1 MERVIITTLCYH
13 GTDCRVAAWQS
24 NGKISRICLEDPRE
38 ERLLGS
44 IHVGKVQK
52 ILPDIKGA
60 FVEIENRTS
69 CYFPYTK
76 ESNFLYTM
84 PKKASELRAGDELLV
99 QVTRE
104 AIKTKAPCVSSNLNF
119 TGKYLVLTTGN
130 RTLGISAKI
139 PSGKREKLKEFLEEL
154 MPEDCSYGIIL
165 RTNGALASAEEL
177 KEELRSLETQFTQL
191 YQKALHTPCYTK
203 LSKGE
208 SITASILKDVH
219 WKETEKIITDQK
231 TLYEEL
237 CVSRQDIPVAS
248 MCAIEYYEDS
258 LLPLARLYNLE
269 RELDQALQ
277 EKIWLKSGGFLIIQ
291 QTEAFVAIDVN
302 TGKHSSKKDAEENYK
317 QINREA
323 ALEIARQLRLRN
335 LSGMIL
341 VDFINMKN
349 TNDQSELL
357 QYMGSLVRFGP
368 DADCSCGCNCSR
380 HHGDHPEKVCQN
392 PCRTAAPAEEGR
404 INYARENF
412 KTVARSR
419 IFSVNY
425 DCVFCNLCTAAV
437 SFRTVWCGRYGNYFI
452 DSGTAICKSD
462 GVFPALSVSGAFSGR
477 TANVRNY
484 SDVDFV
490 LYPCNGRITDPV
502 SLISRRNGD
511 NQRGTE

>member
-1 MERVIITTLCYH
+1 M
-13 GTDCRVAAWQS
+13 
-24 NGKISRICLEDPRE
+24 
-38 ERLLGS
+38 
-44 IHVGKVQK
+44 
-52 ILPDIKGA
+52 
-60 FVEIENRTS
+60 
-69 CYFPYTK
+69 
-76 ESNFLYTM
+76 
-84 PKKASELRAGDELLV
+84 
-99 QVTRE
+99 
-104 AIKTKAPCVSSNLNF
+104 
-119 TGKYLVLTTGN
+119 TGPFNEVWIDSDLI
-130 RTLGISAKI
+130 ISAKI

-357 QYMGSLVRFGP
+357 QYMGSLVRSDP
-368 DADCSCGCNCSR
+368 MQTVVVD
-380 HHGDHPEKVCQN
+380 V
-392 PCRTAAPAEEGR
+392 TALGIMEITRKKSAKTLAEQLLQLKKGE
-404 INYARENF
+404 
-412 KTVARSR
+412 
-419 IFSVNY
+419 
-425 DCVFCNLCTAAV
+425 
-437 SFRTVWCGRYGNYFI
+437 
-452 DSGTAICKSD
+452 
-462 GVFPALSVSGAFSGR
+462 
-477 TANVRNY
+477 
-484 SDVDFV
+484 
-490 LYPCNGRITDPV
+490 
-502 SLISRRNGD
+502 
-511 NQRGTE
+511 

>member
-1 MERVIITTLCYH
+1 MHKMERVIITTLCYH
-13 GTDCRVAAWQS
+13 GTNCRVAAWQS
-24 NGKISRICLEDPRE
+24 NGKISRICLEDPQG

-84 PKKASELRAGDELLV
+84 PKKTSGLRAGDELLV

-130 RTLGISAKI
+130 RTLGISTKI
-139 PSGKREKLKEFLEEL
+139 PAEKREELKELLEEL
-154 MPEDCSYGIIL
+154 LPEERTYGIIL

-177 KEELRSLETQFTQL
+177 REELRSLEAQFTQL
-191 YQKALHTPCYTK
+191 YRKALHTPCYTK
-203 LSKGE
+203 LSRGE

-219 WKETEKIITDQK
+219 WEETEKIITDQK
-231 TLYEEL
+231 ALYEEL
-237 CVSRQDIPVAS
+237 CVSRQDTPAAS
-248 MCAIEYYEDS
+248 MCSIEYYEDS

-277 EKIWLKSGGFLIIQ
+277 EKIWLKSGGFLVIQ

-323 ALEIARQLRLRN
+323 ALEIARQIRLRN

-341 VDFINMKN
+341 IDFINMR
-349 TNDQSELL
+349 DCEDRSDLI
-357 QYMGSLVRFGP
+357 QYMRSLVRSDSMQTVVVDVTTLGIMEITRKKS
-368 DADCSCGCNCSR
+368 A
-380 HHGDHPEKVCQN
+380 K
-392 PCRTAAPAEEGR
+392 TLAEQ
-404 INYARENF
+404 
-412 KTVARSR
+412 
-419 IFSVNY
+419 
-425 DCVFCNLCTAAV
+425 L
-437 SFRTVWCGRYGNYFI
+437 
-452 DSGTAICKSD
+452 
-462 GVFPALSVSGAFSGR
+462 
-477 TANVRNY
+477 
-484 SDVDFV
+484 
-490 LYPCNGRITDPV
+490 
-502 SLISRRNGD
+502 
-511 NQRGTE
+511 NQLRKGE